1 MRSGKN
7 KWIGQGVIDLDP
19 FPRDSLA
26 LSAVVLGSPPEAGRM
41 EYARGGVPLTP
52 RPSTRFRQGETINVY
67 LEIYGLR
74 QDSRNTRSYFEWV
87 NVERLKE
94 GEKKERKF
102 QGKMNRIM
110 EIEAKDTQTSLS
122 HLFQRV
128 APVESGPV
136 RETFTLETQGL
147 LPGAYRLLIQTRDAS
162 NGYWD
167 VEETFFDI
175 GPDKSQVKR

>member
-1 MRSGKN
+1 M
-7 KWIGQGVIDLDP
+7 
-19 FPRDSLA
+19 
-26 LSAVVLGSPPEAGRM
+26 
-41 EYARGGVPLTP
+41 PLTP